1 MLLIL
6 FLINTSGDDS
16 FVWFSSCFSVAGAL
30 QPAER
35 STRRRGCSPHA
46 QPCLQ
51 CSVLGHSCSPPGAL
65 YVTLGMPAIR
75 CAEKWSPACLLAF
88 FFFPLHFYLFIYLF
102 SLFSLSEG
110 LHHLPVFHSLGSRG
124 KEWNKSTCCFYQVN
138 LCDVA
143 RSEEFYIL
151 FI

>member
-88 FFFPLHFYLFIYLF
+88 FFFPFIFIYLFIYF
-102 SLFSLSEG
+102 PFSLSRRDCIICLYFTAWAAGERNG
-110 LHHLPVFHSLGSRG
+110 INQH
-124 KEWNKSTCCFYQVN
+124 
-138 LCDVA
+138 VA
-143 RSEEFYIL
+143 
-151 FI
+151 FIK